1 MSVNHKIFF
10 DIQSY
15 EEFKRIAN
23 EIGGNI
29 SREVFGA
36 MPVGS
41 VPGYS
46 CMVAVVDEVIEI
58 TARMLDIVWHGGKSP
73 QSFRM
78 EVVEVKSS
86 PLIIIELPRM
96 TEIELPQLPQIMLD
110 FRGSQSTHTTH
121 INARDILLDHIGD
134 RAVRCAVINQ
144 YYEHVTTSLKTGY
157 TADEYTVFFDHLALI
172 RPDEYGNWDIDGTA
186 WYTDGTWS
194 VWSQNDE
201 YEQYWQYCSAPTIPE
216 SLQ

>member
-1 MSVNHKIFF
+1 MSINHKIFF

-15 EEFKRIAN
+15 EEFKRIVN

-29 SREVFGA
+29 SREVFGT
-36 MPVGS
+36 MPVGN
-41 VPGYS
+41 VPEYS
-46 CMVAVVDEVIEI
+46 CMVAVIDEVIEI

-86 PLIIIELPRM
+86 PLLIIELPRM

-110 FRGSQSTHTTH
+110 FHRNQSTH

-134 RAVRCAVINQ
+134 RVVRCAVITK
-144 YYEHVTTSLKTGY
+144 YYDRVTISLKAKHTHSEY
-157 TADEYTVFFDHLALI
+157 TAFFDALADMH
-172 RPDEYGNWDIDGTA
+172 PDGDECECWSIDGTV

-194 VWSQNDE
+194 VWSQNDDGDE
-201 YEQYWQYCSAPTIPE
+201 YWQHCSAPTIPD